1 MKPRNSDE
9 TQEMIYQ
16 ENWFDAK
23 LLKSAGVVIGFLS
36 PLFCWI
42 VVSIFTINGEI
53 AVQKEKLSLLSEV
66 RMDLKI
72 IRQDINNDLKIIR
85 QDINND
91 LKIIRDDLSQLKI
104 DVSIIKS
111 QQKAP

>member
-9 TQEMIYQ
+9 TQEISYQ
-16 ENWFDAK
+16 KENWFDAK
-23 LLKSAGVVIGFLS
+23 MLKSAGVVIGLLS

-42 VVSIFTINGEI
+42 VVSIFTLSGEI

-66 RMDLKI
+66 RMDL
-72 IRQDINNDLKIIR
+72 RL
-85 QDINND
+85 
-91 LKIIRDDLSQLKI
+91 IRDDMNQVKI
-104 DVSIIKS
+104 DVSIIKA

>member
-1 MKPRNSDE
+1 MKPNNDE
-9 TQEMIYQ
+9 TQEISYHK

-23 LLKSAGVVIGFLS
+23 LLKSAGVIIGFMT

-42 VVSIFTINGEI
+42 VFSIFNINSEM

-66 RMDLKI
+66 RMDL
-72 IRQDINNDLKIIR
+72 RL
-85 QDINND
+85 
-91 LKIIRDDLSQLKI
+91 IRDDLNQVKI